1 MDEVHLNKAKGGGT
15 KRVSSTIYNIPST
28 YTWEKFGF
36 INFEQLNPLEIMGK
50 TDLTNQRQ
58 VFVEEYV
65 RSGDHFEAAKKAGYK
80 DTHTLRNQ
88 ACKLRRECAD
98 EITEELHRNFTEI
111 APRALNILSDL
122 AENAESES
130 VRLGATRDLLDRAG
144 FRPVDRHEI
153 VKEKS
158 VEELNAQLVSLVG
171 ENGAEMLI
179 SAFRSRR
186 SITGPELAG

>member
-1 MDEVHLNKAKGGGT
+1 MANT
-15 KRVSSTIYNIPST
+15 N
-28 YTWEKFGF
+28 
-36 INFEQLNPLEIMGK
+36 
-50 TDLTNQRQ
+50 LTNQRQ
-58 VFVEEYV
+58 AFVEEYV
-65 RSGDHFEAAKKAGYK
+65 RSGDHLEVAKKAGYK

-98 EITEELHRNFTEI
+98 EITDELHRNFTKI

-130 VRLGATRDLLDRAG
+130 VRLGGATRDLLDRAG

-153 VKEKS
+153 VKEKT
-158 VEELNAQLVSLVG
+158 VEELNTQLVSLVG

-186 SITGPELAG
+186 SISGPELAG

>member
-1 MDEVHLNKAKGGGT
+1 MA
-15 KRVSSTIYNIPST
+15 
-28 YTWEKFGF
+28 
-36 INFEQLNPLEIMGK
+36 K

-65 RSGDHFEAAKKAGYK
+65 RSGDHLEAAKKAGYK

-88 ACKLRRECAD
+88 ACKLRRECSD
-98 EITEELHRNFTEI
+98 EITDELHRNFAVI

-122 AENAESES
+122 AENAES

-171 ENGAEMLI
+171 ENGAEKLI

-186 SITGPELAG
+186 SISGPELAG

>member
-1 MDEVHLNKAKGGGT
+1 MANT
-15 KRVSSTIYNIPST
+15 N
-28 YTWEKFGF
+28 
-36 INFEQLNPLEIMGK
+36 
-50 TDLTNQRQ
+50 LTNQRQ
-58 VFVEEYV
+58 VFAEEYV
-65 RSGDHFEAAKKAGYK
+65 RSGDHLEAAKKAGYK

-88 ACKLRRECAD
+88 ARKLSRECAD
-98 EITEELHRNFTEI
+98 EIADKLHRNFAEI
-111 APRALNILSDL
+111 APRALNTLSDL

-144 FRPVDRHEI
+144 FRPVDRNEK

-179 SAFRSRR
+179 SAFKSRR
-186 SITGPELAG
+186 SISGPELAG

>member
-1 MDEVHLNKAKGGGT
+1 MA
-15 KRVSSTIYNIPST
+15 
-28 YTWEKFGF
+28 
-36 INFEQLNPLEIMGK
+36 K

-65 RSGDHFEAAKKAGYK
+65 RSGDHLEAAKKAGYK

-98 EITEELHRNFTEI
+98 EITDELHRNFTEI
-111 APRALNILSDL
+111 APTRALNILSDL
-122 AENAESES
+122 AENAERES

-171 ENGAEMLI
+171 ENGAELLI

-186 SITGPELAG
+186 SISGPELSG

>member
-1 MDEVHLNKAKGGGT
+1 MGHKKVITLYIFHPINLHGIEIRFL
-15 KRVSSTIYNIPST
+15 
-28 YTWEKFGF
+28 
-36 INFEQLNPLEIMGK
+36 NFEQLNPMGIMAN
-50 TDLTNQRQ
+50 TNLTNQRQ

-65 RSGDHFEAAKKAGYK
+65 RSGDHLEAAKKAGYK

-179 SAFRSRR
+179 STFRSRR
-186 SITGPELAG
+186 SISGPMLAG